1 MCFFSKHQLDDRNI
15 FLFINTEFNRKKMYH
30 DYQIKVYLDELQTH
44 YTLVLINLIRNR
56 FLELSRLS
64 YISYFSLISSGRQ
77 CLASKQN

>member
-44 YTLVLINLIRNR
+44 YTLVLINLIETDSWNYPGYHIFPI
-56 FLELSRLS
+56 FL
-64 YISYFSLISSGRQ
+64 
-77 CLASKQN
+77 